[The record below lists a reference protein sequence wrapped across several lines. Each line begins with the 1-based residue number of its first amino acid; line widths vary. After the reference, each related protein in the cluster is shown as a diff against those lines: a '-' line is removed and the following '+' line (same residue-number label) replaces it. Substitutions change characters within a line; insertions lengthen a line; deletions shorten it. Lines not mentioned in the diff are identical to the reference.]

1 MNIPRYLK
9 ICAWAYRRYTHNGR
23 LVLIQGTRK
32 MQYLRIEE
40 AAWIRYA
47 TA

>member
-1 MNIPRYLK
+1 MNYTRYLK
-9 ICAWAYRRYTHNGR
+9 ICAWAYRRYTHHGR

-40 AAWIRYA
+40 AAWHKYVIN
-47 TA
+47 